1 MCAVLHAWHGADVY
15 LAADPTTLLAARTGG
30 KPKPS
35 VCFFIPKNFILKECL
50 QGFHCV
56 KMFTAVPYCHA
67 VIGRNEPLREKTKAR
82 YLLGQNTTCKY

>member
-35 VCFFIPKNFILKECL
+35 VCVFYSEELHFKGVPTGIPLC
-50 QGFHCV
+50 
-56 KMFTAVPYCHA
+56 
-67 VIGRNEPLREKTKAR
+67 
-82 YLLGQNTTCKY
+82 